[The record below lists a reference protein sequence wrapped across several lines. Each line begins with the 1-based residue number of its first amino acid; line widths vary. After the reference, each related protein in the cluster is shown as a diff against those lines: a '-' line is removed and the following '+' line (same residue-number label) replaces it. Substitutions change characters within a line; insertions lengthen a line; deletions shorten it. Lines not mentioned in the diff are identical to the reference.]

1 MDTSVCRGDSAL
13 ARPPRQSTRRSGGL
27 DKDPAMCDLRKR
39 THPDSRGAL
48 MTTPIVTYAVDG
60 RVGIVTLNRPDKLN
74 AISPELKRTLIER
87 FHEADDDPATTVVV
101 VRAEGRSFSAG
112 YDISPNPARAARRGN
127 ALAWHE
133 SLTDDVALEMT
144 PWDMRKPVIASVQG
158 HCLGGGCEMVMMCDI
173 TIAADDALFGEPE
186 IRFSNVGPALIMP
199 FIIGLKRSRELLYLG
214 DPIDAD
220 TALRYG
226 MVNRVVPRAELQ
238 TATMKFAR
246 RMALISPE
254 ALAATK
260 LAVNRG
266 AEAAGLRNA
275 IGAGLDVLAALY
287 AARTE
292 VGMKFD
298 EIREKEGLGAA
309 LKWRAAQFAD

>member
-1 MDTSVCRGDSAL
+1 
-13 ARPPRQSTRRSGGL
+13 
-27 DKDPAMCDLRKR
+27 
-39 THPDSRGAL
+39 
-48 MTTPIVTYAVDG
+48 MTTPLVTYAAVEG

-74 AISPELKRTLIER
+74 AISPELKRTLVER
-87 FHEADDDPATTVVV
+87 FHEADADPATSVVV

-133 SLTDDVALEMT
+133 SLTDDVVLEMT

-199 FIIGLKRSRELLYLG
+199 FIIGLKRSRELLYVG
-214 DPIDAD
+214 DPIDAK
-220 TALRYG
+220 TALAWG
-226 MVNRVVPRAELQ
+226 MVNRVVPRAELD
-238 TATMKFAR
+238 TATLKFAR

-254 ALAATK
+254 ALMATK

-266 AEAAGLRNA
+266 ADAAGFRNA
-275 IGAGLDVLAALY
+275 IRAGLDVLAGLY

-298 EIREKEGLGAA
+298 EIREKDGLGAA
-309 LKWRAAQFAD
+309 LKWRAAQFSE